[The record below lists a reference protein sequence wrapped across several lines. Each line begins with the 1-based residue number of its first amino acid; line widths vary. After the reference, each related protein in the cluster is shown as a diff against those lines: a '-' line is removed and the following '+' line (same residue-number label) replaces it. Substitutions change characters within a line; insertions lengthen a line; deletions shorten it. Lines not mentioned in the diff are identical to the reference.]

1 MNAHTQPAPALRPP
15 ARHEWLRRY
24 GPAEALALLASLT
37 AFLLIDAITQSRAAG
52 AYAAALAN
60 STCYYGFL
68 VGRETGLG
76 VGHARRLG
84 GEAYGCRDA
93 ALGLRALLIEF
104 GPAEALD
111 VTIVRP
117 SCTVLAT
124 GALGPAAGILAA
136 KVVADLVFYVPVVS
150 TCELH
155 QTASLSILRT
165 EHSRALPTRAAPH
178 STQPRRRK
186 LRS

>member
-1 MNAHTQPAPALRPP
+1 MNAQTQPAPALRPP

-52 AYAAALAN
+52 AYAAALAD
-60 STCYYGFL
+60 SIGYYGFL
-68 VGRETGLG
+68 VGRETGRG
-76 VGHARRLG
+76 VGRARRR
-84 GEAYGCRDA
+84 GEAYGCRDV

-117 SCTVLAT
+117 SCTVLAI
-124 GALGPAAGILAA
+124 GALGPAAGILVA

-150 TCELH
+150 TYEF
-155 QTASLSILRT
+155 TK
-165 EHSRALPTRAAPH
+165 
-178 STQPRRRK
+178 RRR
-186 LRS
+186 SAS